1 VKRKATSQKEN
12 ATNGANW
19 SAISHLSRGTPRGAL
34 QTFPRRRDHQM
45 GRMWCVPAFNFFFLA
60 RVLTCVA
67 HNGAVVFQRPASNSV
82 ARKPLSSKPDAKKS
96 AITSNGRLL
105 QRLRGVKRAFY
116 PCSDQ
121 GSALVRTHLLVPPKG
136 SRGWRQ
142 SLARHGTSG
151 LRPMRDRARA
161 SGRV

>member
-1 VKRKATSQKEN
+1 MRTGPPSRNTSVVVLLVVPCRRSRAAQITKWGEC
-12 ATNGANW
+12 GA
-19 SAISHLSRGTPRGAL
+19 SQHLT
-34 QTFPRRRDHQM
+34 
-45 GRMWCVPAFNFFFLA
+45 CFFLA

-105 QRLRGVKRAFY
+105 QRLRAVKRAFY